1 MAQILKRNYHIISY
15 GMLFYSLLGL
25 VSTLTCEIP
34 KSKDKMSNFSFAET
48 EFKDIYFLVFVTFVV
63 IVLRVGEFV
72 AILGFNWLFDHF
84 KNFNKP

>member
-1 MAQILKRNYHIISY
+1 
-15 GMLFYSLLGL
+15 
-25 VSTLTCEIP
+25 
-34 KSKDKMSNFSFAET
+34 MSNFSFAET
-48 EFKDIYFLVFVTFVV
+48 EFKDIFFLVFVTFVV